1 MAVEMDGL
9 QRKVEFCEVDE
20 FHIMILFV
28 DVDNEDHEYLDI
40 DKGDD
45 HATNLAK
52 NGCYVLRVRIA
63 VAPHWKFVYMRM
75 MTGGFIFF
83 GAEIGS

>member
-20 FHIMILFV
+20 FHIMISFV

-45 HATNLAK
+45 HATK
-52 NGCYVLRVRIA
+52 GSHPVR
-63 VAPHWKFVYMRM
+63 KMQ
-75 MTGGFIFF
+75 FF
-83 GAEIGS
+83 

>member
-1 MAVEMDGL
+1 
-9 QRKVEFCEVDE
+9 
-20 FHIMILFV
+20 MILFV
-28 DVDNEDHEYLDI
+28 DVDNDDHLDI

-63 VAPHWKFVYMRM
+63 VAPHWKYFKMRM

-83 GAEIGS
+83 WS

>member
-1 MAVEMDGL
+1 MAVEMDSL
-9 QRKVEFCEVDE
+9 QRKVKFHEVNE

-28 DVDNEDHEYLDI
+28 DVDNDNPECLDI

-45 HATNLAK
+45 HTTNLTK

-63 VAPHWKFVYMRM
+63 VAPH
-75 MTGGFIFF
+75 
-83 GAEIGS
+83 

>member
-9 QRKVEFCEVDE
+9 QRKIKFYEVNY

-28 DVDNEDHEYLDI
+28 DVNNDDHLDI

-63 VAPHWKFVYMRM
+63 VAPYWKY
-75 MTGGFIFF
+75 ILD
-83 GAEIGS
+83 ENDD

>member
-9 QRKVEFCEVDE
+9 QRKVEFCEVNE

-63 VAPHWKFVYMRM
+63 VAPHWKYFKMRM

-83 GAEIGS
+83 WS

>member
-1 MAVEMDGL
+1 MAVEMDRL
-9 QRKVEFCEVDE
+9 QRKVKFYEVNE

-28 DVDNEDHEYLDI
+28 DVDNDDREYLDI

-45 HATNLAK
+45 FATNLPK

-63 VAPHWKFVYMRM
+63 VAPHWKYFLD
-75 MTGGFIFF
+75 
-83 GAEIGS
+83 ENDD

>member
-1 MAVEMDGL
+1 
-9 QRKVEFCEVDE
+9 
-20 FHIMILFV
+20 MILFV
-28 DVDNEDHEYLDI
+28 DVDNDDHLDI

-63 VAPHWKFVYMRM
+63 VAPHWKYFLDENDDWRFYLFWIM
-75 MTGGFIFF
+75 IY
-83 GAEIGS
+83 IYN